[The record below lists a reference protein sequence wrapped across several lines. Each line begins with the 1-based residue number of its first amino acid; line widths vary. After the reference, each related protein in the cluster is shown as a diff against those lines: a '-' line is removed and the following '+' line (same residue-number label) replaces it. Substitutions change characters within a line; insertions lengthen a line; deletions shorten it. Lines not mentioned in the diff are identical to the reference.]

1 MQKKHLGIQEIS
13 SIIVPFRKAIVNALL
28 NREFSRKDRMSNFPY
43 GCCDDSCDL
52 LAYYLYDRFQINTN
66 QINGVYRDSIPEEI
80 TNHAWM
86 LLDDIIIDITADQF
100 SSLIENDNGVYV
112 GVETEFYQLLEDKQ
126 TLLNYDIREDQ
137 RLWNDYQIIL
147 KYLD

>member
-1 MQKKHLGIQEIS
+1 MQNKHLEIQELF

-28 NREFSRKDRMSNFPY
+28 NREFSRKDSMSNFPY
-43 GCCDDSCDL
+43 GCCDDYCDL

-86 LLDDIIIDITADQF
+86 LLDDIIIDITADRF
-100 SSLIENDNGVYV
+100 SSLIENNNGVYV
-112 GVETEFYQLLEDKQ
+112 GVENEFYQQLEDKQ
-126 TLLNYDIREDQ
+126 TLLNYDIRENQ

-147 KYLD
+147 KYID

>member
-1 MQKKHLGIQEIS
+1 MQKKHLGIREIS

-80 TNHAWM
+80 TNHAWL

>member
-1 MQKKHLGIQEIS
+1 MQNKHLEIQELF

-52 LAYYLYDRFQINTN
+52 LGYYLYDQFQINTK

-80 TNHAWM
+80 TNHAWL

-100 SSLIENDNGVYV
+100 SSLIENNNGVYV
-112 GVETEFYQLLEDKQ
+112 GVENEFYQQLEDKQ
-126 TLLNYDIREDQ
+126 TLLNYDIRENQ

-147 KYLD
+147 QYLD

>member
-43 GCCDDSCDL
+43 GCCDDYCDL
-52 LAYYLYDRFQINTN
+52 LAYYLYDRFQINAN

-86 LLDDIIIDITADQF
+86 LLDDIIIDITADRF

-112 GVETEFYQLLEDKQ
+112 GVESEFYQLLEDKQ

>member
-43 GCCDDSCDL
+43 GCCDDYCDL

-80 TNHAWM
+80 TNHVWL
-86 LLDDIIIDITADQF
+86 LLDDIIIDITADRF

-112 GVETEFYQLLEDKQ
+112 GVESEFYQLLEDKQ

>member
-43 GCCDDSCDL
+43 GCCDDYCDL

-86 LLDDIIIDITADQF
+86 LLDDIIIDITADRF

-112 GVETEFYQLLEDKQ
+112 GVESEFYQLLEDKQ
-126 TLLNYDIREDQ
+126 TLLNYDIRED
-137 RLWNDYQIIL
+137 
-147 KYLD
+147 

>member
-43 GCCDDSCDL
+43 GCCDDYCDL

-86 LLDDIIIDITADQF
+86 LLDDIIIDITADRF

-112 GVETEFYQLLEDKQ
+112 GVESEFYQLLEDKQ

>member
-80 TNHAWM
+80 TNHAWL
-86 LLDDIIIDITADQF
+86 LLDDIIIDITANQF
-100 SSLIENDNGVYV
+100 SSLIENNNGVYV
-112 GVETEFYQLLEDKQ
+112 GVENEFYQQLEDKQ
-126 TLLNYDIREDQ
+126 TLLNYDISENQ

-147 KYLD
+147 QYLD

>member
-43 GCCDDSCDL
+43 GCCDDYCDL

-112 GVETEFYQLLEDKQ
+112 GVESEFYQLLEDKQ

>member
-52 LAYYLYDRFQINTN
+52 LGYYLYDQFQINTK

-80 TNHAWM
+80 TNHAWL

-100 SSLIENDNGVYV
+100 SSLIENNNGVYV
-112 GVETEFYQLLEDKQ
+112 GVENEFYQQLEDKQ

>member
-43 GCCDDSCDL
+43 GCCDDYCDL

-86 LLDDIIIDITADQF
+86 LLDDIIIDITADRF

-112 GVETEFYQLLEDKQ
+112 GVESEFYQLLEDKQ

-147 KYLD
+147 KYQD

>member
-43 GCCDDSCDL
+43 GCCDDYCDL

-86 LLDDIIIDITADQF
+86 LLDDIIIDITADRF

-112 GVETEFYQLLEDKQ
+112 GVESEFYQLLEDKQ

-137 RLWNDYQIIL
+137 RLWNDYQII
-147 KYLD
+147 

>member
-43 GCCDDSCDL
+43 GCCDDYCDL

-80 TNHAWM
+80 TNHAWL

-112 GVETEFYQLLEDKQ
+112 GVESEFYQLLEDKQ
-126 TLLNYDIREDQ
+126 TLLNYDIRED
-137 RLWNDYQIIL
+137 
-147 KYLD
+147 

>member
-80 TNHAWM
+80 TNHAWL

>member
-1 MQKKHLGIQEIS
+1 MQNKHLEIQELF

-52 LAYYLYDRFQINTN
+52 LAYYLYDRFQINTS
-66 QINGVYRDSIPEEI
+66 QINGVYRDRIPEEI
-80 TNHAWM
+80 TNHAWL

-100 SSLIENDNGVYV
+100 SSLIEINNGVYV
-112 GVETEFYQLLEDKQ
+112 GVETEQLEDKQ
-126 TLLNYDIREDQ
+126 TLLNYNIRENQ

>member
-66 QINGVYRDSIPEEI
+66 QINVVYRDSIPEGI
-80 TNHAWM
+80 TSHAWL

-112 GVETEFYQLLEDKQ
+112 GVENEFYQQLEDKQ
-126 TLLNYDIREDQ
+126 TLLNYDISENQ

-147 KYLD
+147 QYLD

>member
-1 MQKKHLGIQEIS
+1 MQNKHLEIQELF

-52 LAYYLYDRFQINTN
+52 LGYYLYDQFQINTK

-80 TNHAWM
+80 TNHAWL

-100 SSLIENDNGVYV
+100 SSLIENNYGVYV
-112 GVETEFYQLLEDKQ
+112 GVENEFYQQLEDKQ
-126 TLLNYDIREDQ
+126 TLLNYDIRENQ

-147 KYLD
+147 QYLD

>member
-1 MQKKHLGIQEIS
+1 MQNKHLEIQELF

-52 LAYYLYDRFQINTN
+52 LGYYLYDQFQINTKH
-66 QINGVYRDSIPEEI
+66 INGVYRDSIPEEI
-80 TNHAWM
+80 TNHAWL

-100 SSLIENDNGVYV
+100 SSLIENNNGVYV
-112 GVETEFYQLLEDKQ
+112 GVENEFYQQLEDKQ
-126 TLLNYDIREDQ
+126 TLLNYDISENQ

-147 KYLD
+147 QYLD

>member
-1 MQKKHLGIQEIS
+1 MQNKHLEIQELF

-52 LAYYLYDRFQINTN
+52 LGYYLYDQFQINTK

-80 TNHAWM
+80 TNHTWL

-100 SSLIENDNGVYV
+100 SSLIENNNGVYV
-112 GVETEFYQLLEDKQ
+112 GVENEFYQQLEDKQ
-126 TLLNYDIREDQ
+126 TLLNYDIRENQ

-147 KYLD
+147 QYLD

>member
-1 MQKKHLGIQEIS
+1 MQNKHLEIQELF

-43 GCCDDSCDL
+43 GCCDDYCDL

-86 LLDDIIIDITADQF
+86 LLDDIIIDITADRF

-112 GVETEFYQLLEDKQ
+112 GVESEFYQLLEDKQ

>member
-1 MQKKHLGIQEIS
+1 MQNKHLEIQELF

-52 LAYYLYDRFQINTN
+52 LGYYLYDQFQINTK

-80 TNHAWM
+80 TNHVWL

-100 SSLIENDNGVYV
+100 SSLIENNNGVYV
-112 GVETEFYQLLEDKQ
+112 GVENEFYQQLEDKQ
-126 TLLNYDIREDQ
+126 TLLNYDIRENQ

-147 KYLD
+147 QYLD

>member
-80 TNHAWM
+80 TNRAWL
-86 LLDDIIIDITADQF
+86 LLDDIIIDIIADQF

-112 GVETEFYQLLEDKQ
+112 GVETKFYQLLEDKQ
-126 TLLNYDIREDQ
+126 TLLNYDIRENQ

>member
-13 SIIVPFRKAIVNALL
+13 SIIVPIRKAIVNALL

-43 GCCDDSCDL
+43 GCCDDYCDL

-86 LLDDIIIDITADQF
+86 LLDDIIIDITADRF

-112 GVETEFYQLLEDKQ
+112 GVESEFYQLLEDKQ

>member
-1 MQKKHLGIQEIS
+1 M
-13 SIIVPFRKAIVNALL
+13 
-28 NREFSRKDRMSNFPY
+28 
-43 GCCDDSCDL
+43 
-52 LAYYLYDRFQINTN
+52 AYYLYDRFQINTN

-86 LLDDIIIDITADQF
+86 LLDDIIIDITADRF

-112 GVETEFYQLLEDKQ
+112 GVESEFYQLLEDKQ

>member
-66 QINGVYRDSIPEEI
+66 QINGVYCDSIPEEI
-80 TNHAWM
+80 TNHAWL

-112 GVETEFYQLLEDKQ
+112 GVENEFYQQLEDKQ
-126 TLLNYDIREDQ
+126 TLLNYDISENQ

-147 KYLD
+147 QCLD

>member
-1 MQKKHLGIQEIS
+1 MQNKHLEIQELF
-13 SIIVPFRKAIVNALL
+13 SIIVPFRKAIVNALF

-52 LAYYLYDRFQINTN
+52 LGYYLYDQFQINTK

-80 TNHAWM
+80 TNHAWL

-100 SSLIENDNGVYV
+100 SSLIENNNGVYV
-112 GVETEFYQLLEDKQ
+112 GVENEFYQQLEDKQ
-126 TLLNYDIREDQ
+126 TLLNYDIRENQ

-147 KYLD
+147 QYLD

>member
-1 MQKKHLGIQEIS
+1 MQNKHLEIQELF

-52 LAYYLYDRFQINTN
+52 LGYYLYDQFQINTK

-80 TNHAWM
+80 TNHAWL

-100 SSLIENDNGVYV
+100 SSLIENNNGVYV
-112 GVETEFYQLLEDKQ
+112 GVETEFYQQLEDKQ
-126 TLLNYDIREDQ
+126 TLLNYNIRENQ

>member
-1 MQKKHLGIQEIS
+1 MQNKHLEIQELF

-52 LAYYLYDRFQINTN
+52 LGYYLYDQFQINTK

-80 TNHAWM
+80 TNHAWL

-100 SSLIENDNGVYV
+100 SSLIENNNGVYV
-112 GVETEFYQLLEDKQ
+112 GVENEFYQQLEDKQ
-126 TLLNYDIREDQ
+126 TLLNYDISENQ

-147 KYLD
+147 QYLD

>member
-43 GCCDDSCDL
+43 GCCDDYCDL

-80 TNHAWM
+80 TNRAWL
-86 LLDDIIIDITADQF
+86 LLDDIIIDITADRF

-112 GVETEFYQLLEDKQ
+112 GVETKFYQLLEDKQ

>member
-43 GCCDDSCDL
+43 GCCDDYCDL

-86 LLDDIIIDITADQF
+86 LLDDIIIDITADRF

-112 GVETEFYQLLEDKQ
+112 GVESEFYQLLEDKQ
-126 TLLNYDIREDQ
+126 TLLNYDIRENQ